1 MQFTSYKS
9 YVNEKFKEEKNIT
22 VLYPG
27 SYKPMHAA
35 HVSLIKRYASHPN
48 VKEVKV
54 LIGPGVRNG
63 ITQKEAFQIVE
74 ELLSSLNNVTIEAV
88 KYPSPILTIYK
99 FMETADPGI
108 YAMAAVRKGKDDED
122 YKRVLKFVKDFS
134 PVGKYFHT
142 LPKGVSVIELPV
154 NTKPV
159 LYKGRTDEYEG
170 TPVSASIL
178 RQDILNDDYNNFRT
192 NYAGYDEDIIKYI
205 WNTTQMVIEESLN
218 EDEIFN
224 VSKGNLLPD
233 KLIDTFYQRIK
244 VLLNRHNKNHP
255 LVKKEL
261 ERIEDINGKIPSKIK
276 NLLEESLNEA
286 DNSKQITGVVNK
298 HMTHAED
305 LVFLSGKEGLKW
317 VIDMFKELYEKLKSD
332 TESNKIK
339 LSVKFDGAPS
349 LFVWSKFP
357 GLENPGLAIK
367 GLFAK
372 DRKIMYN
379 DKNID
384 KFYSDQPDLA
394 IKLKLML
401 KYIPAI
407 GIPKN
412 EIWQGD
418 FLFDKTTLVSEKNHY
433 SFHPNTIVYKV
444 EKDSDIGKK
453 ISQSDIGVVWHTR
466 YTGDSLDNI
475 SAKYDTKVSELK
487 ENSKV
492 FMADP
497 YIASLAGYVTL
508 LENEKIE
515 FEENIYIIERLAKN
529 LYKSP
534 EYNKLI
540 KDKEL
545 IDLFKIFQNSLI
557 RENIKI
563 DDAEEFLNKFIE
575 FIDKRFKKEIFLRK
589 TTKSQDVLRQKQQE
603 LIEKIEKS
611 RGMFQTT
618 ISLILAVAE
627 LKNMFI
633 KKLNNLGKFETYLQI
648 NKKKFIPTGQEGF
661 AISDIHGNV
670 VKLVDRYEFS
680 FANFSPKIIKGW
692 IKN

>member
-122 YKRVLKFVKDFS
+122 YKRVLKFVKNFS
-134 PVGKYFHT
+134 PAGKYFHT

-178 RQDILNDDYNNFRT
+178 RQDIFNDDYNNFRT

-218 EDEIFN
+218 E
-224 VSKGNLLPD
+224 
-233 KLIDTFYQRIK
+233 
-244 VLLNRHNKNHP
+244 
-255 LVKKEL
+255 
-261 ERIEDINGKIPSKIK
+261 
-276 NLLEESLNEA
+276 A
-286 DNSKQITGVVNK
+286 DNSKQITGVINK

-305 LVFLSGKEGLKW
+305 LVFLSGREGLEW
-317 VIDMFKELYEKLKSD
+317 VINMFKELYEKLKSD

-357 GLENPGLAIK
+357 GLEKPGLAIK

-384 KFYSDQPDLA
+384 KFYRDQPDLA

>member
-63 ITQKEAFQIVE
+63 ITQKEAFQIAE

-134 PVGKYFHT
+134 PAGKYFHT

-205 WNTTQMVIEESLN
+205 WNTTQMI
-218 EDEIFN
+218 I
-224 VSKGNLLPD
+224 
-233 KLIDTFYQRIK
+233 
-244 VLLNRHNKNHP
+244 
-255 LVKKEL
+255 
-261 ERIEDINGKIPSKIK
+261 
-276 NLLEESLNEA
+276 EESLNEA